1 MVFDA
6 ELFDPVFLKLDVGD
20 RTHIHQP
27 HFNTLF
33 RRSMR
38 VSESGRIY

>member
-1 MVFDA
+1 MIFDA
-6 ELFDPVFLKLDVGD
+6 ELFDLGFLKLYIGD

-33 RRSMR
+33 RRSMP
-38 VSESGRIY
+38 VSGSGRNN